1 MAALDILI
9 ITIFTLD
16 FQILRI
22 LEQLGL
28 NLGLTSQTWRLQ
40 GEPLDNEKKLNGLE
54 WNGIDWFEL
63 E

>member
-28 NLGLTSQTWRLQ
+28 NLGLTSQT
-40 GEPLDNEKKLNGLE
+40 
-54 WNGIDWFEL
+54 
-63 E
+63 